1 MAQCLLMV
9 DGPMQVSHRAM
20 DEQVMDIREFED
32 CLDRFGDD
40 FSQWPAPKRAAG
52 QALLASSSEARDAWD
67 EAALLRHALKAPLAR
82 APAGLADRIVLQAT
96 RPAAV
101 NVQRRAAVV
110 EKPPVWARL
119 ANIFPLSLRPSPAL
133 LLPVCFVVGILFG
146 FFSSPEKVDGT
157 QFALPS
163 YVAYVVDAAHYAD

>member
-1 MAQCLLMV
+1 
-9 DGPMQVSHRAM
+9 
-20 DEQVMDIREFED
+20 MDITEFED

-52 QALLASSSEARDAWD
+52 QALLALSSEARGLRE
-67 EAALLRHALKAPLAR
+67 EAISLRHALESPLER

-96 RPAAV
+96 QSSAV
-101 NVQRRAAVV
+101 NPRRPVIV
-110 EKPPVWARL
+110 EKLPVWARL
-119 ANIFPLSLRPSPAL
+119 ADIFALSLRPSSAF

-157 QFALPS
+157 QLDLPS
-163 YVAYVVDAAHYAD
+163 YVAYVVDTAHYAD

>member
-1 MAQCLLMV
+1 
-9 DGPMQVSHRAM
+9 M
-20 DEQVMDIREFED
+20 DVREFED

-40 FSQWPAPKRAAG
+40 FSQWPALKRSAG
-52 QALLASSSEARDAWD
+52 QALLASSSDARELWE
-67 EAALLRHALKAPLAR
+67 EAASLRQALEAPLTR

-96 RPAAV
+96 RSAAV
-101 NVQRRAAVV
+101 NAPRRAVIV

-119 ANIFPLSLRPSPAL
+119 ANIFPISLRPSSAL
-133 LLPVCFVVGILFG
+133 LLPVCFVVGALFG

-157 QFALPS
+157 QLDLPS